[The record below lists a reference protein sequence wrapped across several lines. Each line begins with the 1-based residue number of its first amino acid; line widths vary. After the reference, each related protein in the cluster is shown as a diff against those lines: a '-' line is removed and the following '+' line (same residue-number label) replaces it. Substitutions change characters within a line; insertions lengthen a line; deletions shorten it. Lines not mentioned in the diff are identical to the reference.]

1 MSETSNVSKKFFHV
15 QAKMCS
21 AKRNVNLRKISNFL
35 FYAKLWFFADSGSRV
50 DIGASH
56 FVWNNHFFTLE
67 QSFIFCSTIFW
78 NSPLCM
84 YESVFLQITQ
94 KVKLLETGSHLLLS
108 WVHREILIFSG
119 AHLGT
124 LLMVFFNLS
133 KKTKRGRRK
142 CICSLNW
149 LCQIKH

>member
-1 MSETSNVSKKFFHV
+1 MSETRNVSKFFHV

-35 FYAKLWFFADSGSRV
+35 FYARLWFFADSGSRV

-56 FVWNNHFFTLE
+56 FIWNNHFLLWNSL
-67 QSFIFCSTIFW
+67 SFFCSTIFW

-108 WVHREILIFSG
+108 CVHREILIFSG

-124 LLMVFFNLS
+124 LLMVFSTFQ
-133 KKTKRGRRK
+133 KRQK
-142 CICSLNW
+142 EEEENTSVV
-149 LCQIKH
+149 